1 MTEIVDP
8 GVVEGY
14 HAHIY
19 YDPAKTRTDAARL
32 REAIAADF
40 PQTLIGSWHDVPVG
54 PHGVAMYQVVFEVAD
69 FPRFVPWLMLNR
81 GGLDI
86 LVHPETGDAYTDHSA
101 HALWLGAPQP
111 MRLEVLRRAH

>member
-14 HAHIY
+14 HAHVY
-19 YDPAKTRTDAARL
+19 YDPAKTRGDAGRL
-32 REAIAADF
+32 REAIAAGF
-40 PQTLIGSWHDVPVG
+40 PQTLIGSWHDEPVG

-69 FPRFVPWLMLNR
+69 FARFVPWLMLNR
-81 GGLDI
+81 NGLDI

-101 HALWLGAPQP
+101 HALWLGQPQP
-111 MRLEVLRRAH
+111 MRLEVLRRAR